1 MFENAYGNKRVDQEK
16 LQRLFNDIKV
26 PVSPAKLQNHLL
38 KYKDQ
43 PEAALTNIFLLREEP
58 QVYDEDRTAIYRCQG
73 YESVWMPFGNG
84 KHKRPWD
91 TIITQDN
98 IKEDILKDLV
108 DFLNSK
114 ELYNARGISH
124 RKGYLLYGPPGT
136 GKSTLIA
143 ALADKL
149 RLNLCV
155 VELNSDDMTDS
166 RLITQLSKTPGRSIV
181 VMEEIDMALP
191 SKDRRMQIEKKKEEL
206 RQYGPVSK
214 ISLGG
219 VLSAL
224 DGLCTAESQIVIMT
238 TNYIQDLDP
247 ALIRP
252 GRLVL

>member
-1 MFENAYGNKRVDQEK
+1 MFENAYRDEKVDREK
-16 LQRLFNDIKV
+16 LQKLFDDIKV

-58 QVYDEDRTAIYRCQG
+58 QVYEEDRTTIYRCQG
-73 YESVWMPFGNG
+73 YESVWMPFGDG
-84 KHKRPWD
+84 KNVRPWD
-91 TIITQDN
+91 SIITQNN
-98 IKEDILKDLV
+98 IKEDLLKDLE

-114 ELYNARGISH
+114 ELYNARGITH

-143 ALADKL
+143 GLADKL
-149 RLNLCV
+149 RLNLCM
-155 VELNSDDMTDS
+155 VELNSDDMSDS
-166 RLITQLSKTPGRSIV
+166 KLITQLSKTPGRSIV

-191 SKDRRMQIEKKKEEL
+191 SKDRRMQIQKTKEEL
-206 RQYGPVSK
+206 GQYGPASRV
-214 ISLGG
+214 SLGG
-219 VLSAL
+219 VLHAL

-238 TNYIQDLDP
+238 TNYINDLDP

-252 GRLVL
+252 GR